1 MTARHEIGKWLNE
14 QPNRE
19 IDRRVLAE
27 LCAEHDRMAH
37 ALMTLLG
44 ETEDSDYMS
53 AAEQRAMARDA
64 LPPNALNEG
73 PPKAVPLD

>member
-1 MTARHEIGKWLNE
+1 
-14 QPNRE
+14 
-19 IDRRVLAE
+19 
-27 LCAEHDRMAH
+27 MAH